1 MTTTSQNSEPDV
13 ALSVVRGDANA
24 AELAALVAVLAG
36 RAAEAPDASSPPRS
50 RWASPSRQVRPP
62 LRPGP
67 NGWRASALPR

>member
-1 MTTTSQNSEPDV
+1 VS
-13 ALSVVRGDANA
+13 LRVVRGDADA
-24 AELAALVAVLAG
+24 VELAALVAVLAS
-36 RAAEAPDASSPPRS
+36 RAAEAPTDSTRPRS